1 MSYGGMLVWVVSD
14 DWVWRSGRAGLG
26 VPMVLGVAVWLVE
39 GIVLAWGI
47 WRWGRGLPVWFDAIA
62 LCRLFA
68 ACEHTWSLF

>member
-1 MSYGGMLVWVVSD
+1 MVVWVVSG

-26 VPMVLGVAVWLVE
+26 VPVVLGVALWLVE
-39 GIVLAWGI
+39 GIVLAWET

-68 ACEHTWSLF
+68 ACEHIWG